1 MPSSFG
7 VLIYHERIV
16 KLAMKR
22 KNILMIIMA
31 LLLVSALVAC
41 GQKTETP
48 DPTAEPMADPTEA
61 PTEVPTEAPTES
73 PEEDDNEAMADD
85 KVFTLDELAKYNGK
99 DGQPAYIAVDGI
111 VYDVSDVGAW
121 KNGGHQGFE
130 SGKDVTDQIGE
141 ISPHGTSVLESLPKV
156 GTLAE

>member
-1 MPSSFG
+1 MPSSYG

-16 KLAMKR
+16 KLTMKS

-85 KVFTLDELAKYNGK
+85 KVFTLDEFAKYNGK
-99 DGQPAYIAVDGI
+99 DGQPAYIAVD
-111 VYDVSDVGAW
+111 
-121 KNGGHQGFE
+121 
-130 SGKDVTDQIGE
+130 
-141 ISPHGTSVLESLPKV
+141 
-156 GTLAE
+156 